1 MKKDNPSKIIQV
13 FAKNVRRLRLAKSL
27 SQEQLAENCK
37 LHRTYIGMIERC
49 EKNVCL
55 KNIEKLANA
64 LEVDVKELF
73 NDTE

>member
-1 MKKDNPSKIIQV
+1 MKKDNSSKIIQV

-27 SQEQLAENCK
+27 SQEQLAENCN

-64 LEVDVKELF
+64 LEVDIKELF

>member
-1 MKKDNPSKIIQV
+1 MKKDNSSKIIQV

-27 SQEQLAENCK
+27 SQEQLAENCN

-73 NDTE
+73 NDTQ